1 MKKIH
6 ILLIQKIIGIIFIL
20 FTVLIVM
27 ITPED
32 ATFILFTIPAGIVL
46 LLSKKQII
54 S

>member
-6 ILLIQKIIGIIFIL
+6 MIFIQKLIGIVFLL
-20 FTVLIVM
+20 FTVLIVTV
-27 ITPED
+27 TPED
-32 ATFILFTIPAGIVL
+32 ATFILFTIPTGIVL